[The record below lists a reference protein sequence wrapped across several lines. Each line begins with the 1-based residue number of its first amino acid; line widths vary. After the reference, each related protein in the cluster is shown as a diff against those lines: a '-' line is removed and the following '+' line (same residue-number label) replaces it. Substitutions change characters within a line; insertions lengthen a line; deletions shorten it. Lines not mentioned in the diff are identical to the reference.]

1 MIRAFLISL
10 FCALVLMPATAQ
22 QRSKQQKIE
31 RILEL
36 TNPDTV
42 VTEVVNQV
50 DGMMQQIQ
58 PNPTP
63 QQKAR
68 RAEALDK
75 IGKLAK
81 ERMLKIRPELVK
93 AYLETF
99 TDEEI
104 DGMLAFYETPAGR
117 ATVTKIPAINT
128 RMSGVI
134 QTEINALGPEINKIA
149 ESALKP

>member
-1 MIRAFLISL
+1 
-10 FCALVLMPATAQ
+10 MPATAQ